1 MENLENFVAPRMVN
15 PMPLLSQVQATLA
28 MEKLTLSS
36 SEQELLTA
44 YAAGELSFEQVL
56 KRVLATSPAQQ
67 AA

>member
-1 MENLENFVAPRMVN
+1 
-15 PMPLLSQVQATLA
+15 

-36 SEQELLTA
+36 SELELLTA